1 MPGPPKKIIT
11 EDNAAYVYRYLLT
24 ALPHPKRGMY
34 LITGVDQRNK
44 AIEKLRE
51 LSVSAD
57 DFLQDSDRFAP
68 KPDALTTW
76 CDKSLDE
83 GAMNRVW
90 TAYRQYLYKERHKIR
105 RIGIKEKLY
114 YRLASYAQN
123 NGQTIEG
130 ALDDLLQRVSY

>member
-11 EDNAAYVYRYLLT
+11 ENNAPYVYRYLLT

-34 LITGVDQRNK
+34 LITGADNREK
-44 AIEKLRE
+44 ALEKLRE
-51 LSVSAD
+51 LSVSVD
-57 DFLQDSDRFAP
+57 DFLQGSDRFAP
-68 KPDALTTW
+68 EPEKITVW
-76 CDKSLDE
+76 CKKSLDE

-114 YRLASYAQN
+114 YRLASYAQK

-130 ALDDLLQRVSY
+130 TLDDLLKRVNY

>member
-1 MPGPPKKIIT
+1 MPGPPKKTIT
-11 EDNAAYVYRYLLT
+11 KENVVYVYRYLLT

-34 LITGVDQRNK
+34 LITGADNRDK
-44 AIEKLRE
+44 ALKALRK
-51 LSVSAD
+51 LSVSVD
-57 DFLQDSDRFAP
+57 DFLLGSDRFAP
-68 KPDALTTW
+68 EPEALTAW
-76 CDKSLDE
+76 CDRSLDD

-105 RIGIKEKLY
+105 RIGIKEKLF

-123 NGQTIEG
+123 NSMTVEG

>member
-11 EDNAAYVYRYLLT
+11 EENAPYVYRYLLT

-34 LITGVDQRNK
+34 LITGADGREK
-44 AIEKLRE
+44 ALEKLRE
-51 LSVSAD
+51 LSVSVD
-57 DFLQDSDRFAP
+57 DFLQGSDRFAP
-68 KPDALTTW
+68 DPEKITAW

-123 NGQTIEG
+123 NSMTVEG